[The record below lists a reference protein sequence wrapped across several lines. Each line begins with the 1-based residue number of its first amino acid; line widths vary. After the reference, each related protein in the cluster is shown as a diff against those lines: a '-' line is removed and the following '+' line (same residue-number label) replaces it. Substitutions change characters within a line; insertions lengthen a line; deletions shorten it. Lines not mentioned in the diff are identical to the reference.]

1 MTRATSLTRN
11 FDVAAAARGII
22 VTSCALA
29 LIVAERFV
37 PLF

>member
-1 MTRATSLTRN
+1 MTRATSLTRS
-11 FDVAAAARGII
+11 FDVAAAARGIV